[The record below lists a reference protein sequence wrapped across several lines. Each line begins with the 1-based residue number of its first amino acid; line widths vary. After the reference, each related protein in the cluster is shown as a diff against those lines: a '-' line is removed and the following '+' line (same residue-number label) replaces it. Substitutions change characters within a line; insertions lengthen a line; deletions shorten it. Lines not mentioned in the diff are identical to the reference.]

1 MYDLLGVILLNG
13 LVHGLCEM
21 AKLRR
26 SDGSIPRGKWL
37 YALCGAGTVLSS
49 VLGSGPFLISPE
61 SAPGLKAGARTGL
74 SVVVCGL
81 LFLLSVT
88 FAPLLA
94 SAPATGTSPVL
105 LMIGTILFENAGKVN
120 WGDVRESIPIFLVT
134 ALVPFTYSLF
144 YGVIF
149 GLCMHLVFKIFSR
162 RFWKNNMPAFLYDII
177 SAVANWF
184 YPDSVDDVS
193 DLRGEDE
200 SEPINFDNPQFN
212 FGPMGD
218 PRLEH
223 ERLPSSESDTVGLGY
238 RGFGL
243 GNVISTHKNGA
254 SADARG
260 SRSGDA
266 YLDSYDSHFPEELT
280 KDALISRMS
289 HGRDWHEDR

>member
-1 MYDLLGVILLNG
+1 
-13 LVHGLCEM
+13 M

-26 SDGSIPRGKWL
+26 SDGTIPRGKWL
-37 YALCGAGTVLSS
+37 YALCGAGTILSS
-49 VLGSGPFLISPE
+49 VVGSGPFLISPE

-74 SVVVCGL
+74 SVVVCGI
-81 LFLLSVT
+81 LFLLSVI

-105 LMIGTILFENAGKVN
+105 LMIGTMLFENAGKVN

-162 RFWKNNMPAFLYDII
+162 RFWKNNSPEFVYNII
-177 SAVANWF
+177 SSVANWL
-184 YPDSVDDVS
+184 YPDSIDDV
-193 DLRGEDE
+193 RGFPGEDE

-212 FGPMGD
+212 FGPLAD
-218 PRLEH
+218 PRMEH
-223 ERLPSSESDTVGLGY
+223 QRLASTDSDILGHGY

-243 GNVISTHKNGA
+243 GSVISAPKNGSTVEVA
-254 SADARG
+254 G
-260 SRSGDA
+260 SKPSSDA
-266 YLDSYDSHFPEELT
+266 YLDTYDSHFPEELT
-280 KDALISRMS
+280 KDALISRLS
-289 HGRDWHEDR
+289 HGRDWEDEMR